1 MIIYKQSNKNGIGG
15 IEVNDFEFEII
26 EASDGV
32 QAVIDR
38 LNLLAR
44 SNAYVFRGYGKQD
57 ELFPNII
64 RGKDFSNVENILL
77 HDFEKYG
84 SNYFSANT
92 PIDFMSYAQHFGL
105 PTRLLDFT
113 RNPFIALS
121 FALYMP
127 KGTNYKDDDDRVYYY
142 IRYASLNDNLCVP
155 SIPLND
161 DVYNVKFTRTDSL
174 AARAAQCIDSVTDL
188 FSNNILHRSIFAL
201 DGFKDTIDNTYIQQ
215 EKIRNH
221 AILFVDPNQSNQ
233 RIIMQQG
240 LFMFPYTLDKNEHLR
255 IINKHSKVIKIHKD
269 LRNEL
274 IDYLDI
280 LGYNTFRLMP
290 DLSSICEAVK
300 RRVIDER
307 LNKKDVL
314 KKKLSTYDEKT

>member
-1 MIIYKQSNKNGIGG
+1 MNNFKFD
-15 IEVNDFEFEII
+15 VI

-38 LNLLAR
+38 LNWLAR
-44 SNAYVFRGYGKQD
+44 SGAYVFRGYGKQD
-57 ELFPNII
+57 ELLPNII
-64 RGKDFSNVENILL
+64 RDKDFSNVETILL

-84 SNYFSANT
+84 SSYFSANT

-127 KGTNYKDDDDRVYYY
+127 KGTNYKDEDDRAYYY
-142 IRYASLNDNLCVP
+142 IRYASLKDNLCLS

-161 DVYNVKFTRTDSL
+161 NVYNMNLTRTDSL
-174 AARAAQCIDSVTDL
+174 ATRATQCIDSVADL
-188 FSNNILHRSIFAL
+188 FSSNNLNRSVLAFN
-201 DGFKDTIDNTYIQQ
+201 GFKDTIDNMYTEQ

-221 AILFVDPNQSNQ
+221 SILFIDPNQSNQ

-240 LFMFPYTLDKNEHLR
+240 LFMFPYTLDKDEHLK
-255 IINKHSKVIKIHKD
+255 IIKNHSNAIKIHKD

-274 IDYLDI
+274 IKYLDI

-290 DLSSICEAVK
+290 DLSSICGAVK

-307 LNKKDVL
+307 SNKRDIF
-314 KKKLSTYDEKT
+314 KKKESECV